1 MEHLKI
7 IKLLD
12 NTTNQLSKF
21 KIRNWIKINDGRR
34 GMYGVND
41 HIKRKSRILKS
52 GLYHYSDTY
61 IVVKGTI
68 TN

>member
-1 MEHLKI
+1 MEHLKF

-61 IVVKGTI
+61 IVAKGTI

>member
-41 HIKRKSRILKS
+41 QIKRKSRILKS